1 MALQK
6 RFSIENIRRG
16 LHYVKRNGWREA
28 FFKAKERL
36 IRDKQEEGYEELFFR
51 EYPTKEELKRQ
62 REESSAWPFKIS
74 ILVPAYETPE
84 YFLTEMLK
92 SVNEQSFENWEL
104 CLADASHSHKV
115 QRTLQKFLGKRKE
128 KRIRFCPIKENKG
141 ISENT
146 NYAMTMAS
154 GDYISL
160 LDHDDCLRPDAL
172 YEVGRKILQGAYAV
186 YTDED
191 KIDQKGER
199 HFDYHKKP
207 DLNLDLLRSNNYI
220 CHFFVVKRQIAIEAG
235 PFHTEYNGAQ
245 DYDFILRCIEK
256 IGEKGG
262 KVEHVPKVLY
272 HWRSHSL
279 STAEHPESKMYAY
292 EAGKKVLEAHL
303 KRMGLHG
310 KVSHGKHLG
319 FYRIDYE
326 EKEGEE
332 GVFLIK
338 PYCKSLSPGWEKEV
352 KGYFSRPEVGAVG
365 GKICDEKNKIQCAGY
380 EKDENGKIQAPF
392 RGMDRRYSGY
402 LHRAS
407 IQRDVEAVD
416 MDCIVIRKAL
426 WEKLKGNFEEREKSH
441 IETSYALCEKIRDAG
456 YLIVYHPYAEFRRK
470 ESWTKTWHK

>member
-1 MALQK
+1 MAQK

-36 IRDKQEEGYEELFFR
+36 IRDEQEQGYEDFFLR
-51 EYPTKEELKRQ
+51 EYPSKEELIRQ
-62 REESSAWPFKIS
+62 RKESANWPFKIS

-84 YFLTEMLK
+84 CFLTEMLK
-92 SVNEQSFENWEL
+92 SVDEQSFENWEL
-104 CLADASHSHKV
+104 CVADASQSDKV
-115 QRTLQKFLGKRKE
+115 ERTLKRFLGKRKE
-128 KRIRFCPIKENKG
+128 KRIRFYPLKENKG

-146 NYAMTMAS
+146 NYALKMAS

-191 KIDQKGER
+191 KIDTKGKR

-220 CHFFVVKRQIAIEAG
+220 CHLFTVNRQIAIDAG
-235 PFHTEYNGAQ
+235 SFVSEYNGAQ
-245 DYDFILRCIEK
+245 DYDFILRCIET

-332 GVFLIK
+332 GIFLVK
-338 PYCKSLSPGWEKEV
+338 PSCKPLSKGWEKEV

-365 GKICDEKNKIQCAGY
+365 GKICDEKNRIQCAGY
-380 EKDENGKIQAPF
+380 EKDENGIIQAPF
-392 RGMDRRYSGY
+392 RGMDRRFSGY
-402 LHRAS
+402 LHRAA

-416 MDCIVIRKAL
+416 MDCIIIRKEL
-426 WEKLKGNFEEREKSH
+426 WEKLKESFQEREKNH
-441 IETSYALCEKIRDAG
+441 IEASYALCEKIRNAG

-470 ESWTKTWHK
+470 ESWTKTWRK